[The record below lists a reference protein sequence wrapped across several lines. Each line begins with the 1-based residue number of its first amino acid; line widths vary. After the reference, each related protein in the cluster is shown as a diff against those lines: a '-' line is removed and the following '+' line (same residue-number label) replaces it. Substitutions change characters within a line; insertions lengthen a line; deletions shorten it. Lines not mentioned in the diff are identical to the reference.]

1 MPVKALYP
9 GTFDPPTNGHVDLI
23 QRGSKL
29 FDHLTVAILVNPV
42 KNPLFTVEERVE
54 MLEEVTGP
62 LGNVSVATFDGL
74 MVEFARKVG
83 AAAVL
88 RGIRAISDYE
98 HEFQMA
104 LMNRRLAPDVETVF
118 LAAGGTLLVCEL
130 ADGEGSFQL
139 WRRHQR
145 AGAAERGEEAAR
157 ADQERRVT
165 EWRPRA
171 RRPQAELCA
180 QSEICQDGRD
190 MTVTAPAKVFA
201 DRIGRIEVSATMA
214 VAAEAAKLR
223 AQGANL
229 VDFGAGEPHFA
240 TPRHIKD
247 AAIAAIEANFT
258 RYTVVPGIPDVRK
271 AIVERHACDFGSDY
285 TIDEAVFTSGGKL
298 ALFNTIQVLVD
309 HGDEVILPVPYW
321 VSFKDIIQYAGGTVV
336 FLETSEAESF
346 RITADAIEQAITP
359 RTKAIILNS
368 PSNPAGSVVS
378 AGDLERIVH
387 LAHDRGIFLLLD
399 ECYVY
404 LNYAGKPVSGGS
416 FTWAKEH
423 IVILGSLSK
432 TYSMTGWR
440 AGYALAAKPVA
451 ANLSKLQSQS
461 TSNATSFVQKAAI
474 AALSGSQECVAEFR
488 AEFIELR
495 DYMLAALKKI
505 PGVTCTKPEGAFYV
519 YPNISAYLGKGG
531 IRTATELAT
540 RLLHEGHVV
549 TVPGEA
555 FGTAEHVRI
564 SYPVTRENI
573 DEGTRRMGEF
583 LTGLK

>member
-1 MPVKALYP
+1 
-9 GTFDPPTNGHVDLI
+9 
-23 QRGSKL
+23 
-29 FDHLTVAILVNPV
+29 
-42 KNPLFTVEERVE
+42 
-54 MLEEVTGP
+54 
-62 LGNVSVATFDGL
+62 
-74 MVEFARKVG
+74 
-83 AAAVL
+83 
-88 RGIRAISDYE
+88 
-98 HEFQMA
+98 
-104 LMNRRLAPDVETVF
+104 
-118 LAAGGTLLVCEL
+118 
-130 ADGEGSFQL
+130 
-139 WRRHQR
+139 
-145 AGAAERGEEAAR
+145 
-157 ADQERRVT
+157 
-165 EWRPRA
+165 
-171 RRPQAELCA
+171 
-180 QSEICQDGRD
+180 
-190 MTVTAPAKVFA
+190 MTVSTPSKVFA

-229 VDFGAGEPHFA
+229 VDFGAGEPHFP

-247 AAIAAIEANFT
+247 AAIAAIDANFT
-258 RYTVVPGIPDVRK
+258 RYTVVPGIPELRK
-271 AIVERHACDFGSDY
+271 AIVERHATDFGSDY
-285 TIDEAVFTSGGKL
+285 GVDEAIFTGGCKL
-298 ALFNTIQVLVD
+298 ALFNTLQILVD

-321 VSFKDIIQYAGGTVV
+321 VSFKDIIQYAGGKVV
-336 FLETSEAESF
+336 YLETSEAESF
-346 RITADAIEQAITP
+346 RITADAIEKAITP
-359 RTKAIILNS
+359 KTKAIILNS

-378 AGDLERIVH
+378 AEDLERIVH
-387 LAHDRGIFLLLD
+387 LAHDRGIYLLLD

-423 IVILGSLSK
+423 IVVLGSLSK
-432 TYSMTGWR
+432 TYAMTGWR
-440 AGYALAAKPVA
+440 AGFALAPKAVV

-474 AALSGSQECVAEFR
+474 AALAGSQECVSEFR

-495 DYMLAALKKI
+495 DYMLAKVRAI

-531 IRTATELAT
+531 IKTATELAT

-555 FGTAEHVRI
+555 FGTAEHIRI
-564 SYPVTRENI
+564 SYPVTKQNI